1 MKRQAMEITPKELI
15 DKAFE
20 LIIELKEI
28 DKDIGITRNYNNL
41 LNQKCQIN
49 IINKTKESDK
59 WKFEK

>member
-59 WKFEK
+59 WRFEE